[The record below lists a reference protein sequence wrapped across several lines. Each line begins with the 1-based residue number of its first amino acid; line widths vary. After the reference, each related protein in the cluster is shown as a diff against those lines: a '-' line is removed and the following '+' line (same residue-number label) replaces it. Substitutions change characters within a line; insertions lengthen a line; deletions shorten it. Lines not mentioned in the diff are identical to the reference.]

1 LQPWRDGTGGTMANI
16 LIIDDDPDAADLV
29 GRVMRRA
36 GHAVEVASNGRLGIT
51 RLTGTLPD
59 MVILDMRMPE
69 MDGAMFLEVLRSY
82 LRWQHVP
89 VIILTAYPEGPHIDE
104 AARLNANEVF
114 RKGQL
119 NFDDLL
125 ASIERHLRKQHYP
138 AGGWHGNDAMSPAK

>member
-1 LQPWRDGTGGTMANI
+1 MASI
-16 LIIDDDPDAADLV
+16 LIVDDDPDGSEPVARFLRKS
-29 GRVMRRA
+29 GYRV
-36 GHAVEVASNGRLGIT
+36 VTVPNGREALSM
-51 RLTGTLPD
+51 LTGALPD
-59 MVILDMRMPE
+59 LIILDMRMPE

-119 NFDDLL
+119 NFEELL
-125 ASIERHLRKQHYP
+125 ASVERHLRKEHYP
-138 AGGWHGNDAMSPAK
+138 AGGWHGNDATSPAK